1 MKIILTLFLCS
12 FTTGTCLPPYQWP
25 DSFNSHYDCLNFGYA
40 QALKKSKE
48 LGKDI
53 VEKNGYYIRFA
64 CTQKKE
70 TNT

>member
-12 FTTGTCLPPYQWP
+12 FTTGTCFTPYQWP
-25 DSFNSHYDCLNFGYA
+25 DSFNNYYDCLNFGYA

-48 LGKDI
+48 LGKDV

-64 CTQKKE
+64 CIEKIE
-70 TNT
+70 TDT